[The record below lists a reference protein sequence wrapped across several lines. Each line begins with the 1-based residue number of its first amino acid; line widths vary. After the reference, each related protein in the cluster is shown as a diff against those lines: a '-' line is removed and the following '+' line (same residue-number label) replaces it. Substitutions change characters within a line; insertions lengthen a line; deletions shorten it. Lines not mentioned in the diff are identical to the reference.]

1 MFAILNDMAGNERKQ
16 IYVDGSDQRHS
27 IGQYKAAAIFVY
39 YIVTDRADRTQGRGG
54 RQSKDRGSK
63 KIGSNLGSIV
73 WNYPSVRIFSG
84 GFQLVCRK
92 DHYHWYVDGSVSFY
106 IR

>member
-1 MFAILNDMAGNERKQ
+1 MQMICKYIMFAILNDMAGNERKQ

-39 YIVTDRADRTQGRGG
+39 YIFTDRADRTQGWRG

-63 KIGSNLGSIV
+63 KIGSNLGSAV
-73 WNYPSVRIFSG
+73 WNHPSVRIFGG
-84 GFQLVCRK
+84 GF
-92 DHYHWYVDGSVSFY
+92 
-106 IR
+106 